1 MVKIE
6 IDDAVRSYALVY
18 SQQVIATC
26 ADVEKK
32 LAELGTFVA
41 DKNHWNDKSAI
52 TDYINLLIADYPKI
66 LTLEPIEWKQY
77 IDKYNEVLKR
87 EPDMLTTEVAYTKT
101 KKKVLKGKLYERII
115 DCLQYTKARVILGE
129 IHQQMGLKTCVYCNA
144 IPTMSKNGEVFYQM
158 DHYLPQSL
166 YPFLGTCFYNL
177 QPSCGVCNDHK
188 KTKNCDFGL
197 YVNSEQHKDLSPFR
211 FVPKVKNL
219 DGPYP
224 ECEDI
229 QFRGKEANVTKESKA
244 HEEMFHID
252 NLYAG
257 YKDEVSA
264 LYTDAYK
271 MNPSMVEVSAACLG
285 IPATKE
291 DVLAYMSGHLSLEE
305 KDIHKKNFNQVETR
319 HHQAI
324 ERGWCFITTDYISLY
339 YDYRLSFGI

>member
-1 MVKIE
+1 MRIGGREMVKIE
-6 IDDAVRSYALVY
+6 IDDAVRAYALDY
-18 SQQVIATC
+18 SQRVMATC

-41 DKNHWNDKSAI
+41 DNNDWNDKSAI
-52 TDYINLLIADYPKI
+52 TDYFDLLMADYPKI

-115 DCLQYTKARVILGE
+115 ICLQYAKARVILGE
-129 IHQQMGLKTCVYCNA
+129 IHQQMGLKTCVYCNV
-144 IPTMSKNGEVFYQM
+144 IPTMSNNGEVFYQM

-188 KTKNCDFGL
+188 KTQDCDFGL
-197 YVNSEQHKDLSPFR
+197 YVNSEQHKELSPFR
-211 FVPKVKNL
+211 FVPKIESL

-224 ECEDI
+224 KCEEI
-229 QFRGKEANVTKESKA
+229 LFRGKGANVTKESLA
-244 HEEMFHID
+244 HEEMFHIN

-271 MNPSMVEVSAACLG
+271 MNPTMIAVNAECWG
-285 IPATKE
+285 IPATRK
-291 DVLAYMSGHLSLEE
+291 DVLAYMSDHLSLEE
-305 KDIHKKNFNQVETR
+305 KDVHKKTLTKLKQDTIKQLKEGGV
-319 HHQAI
+319 
-324 ERGWCFITTDYISLY
+324 L
-339 YDYRLSFGI
+339 

>member
-6 IDDAVRSYALVY
+6 IDDAVRDYAHDY
-18 SQQVIATC
+18 SQRVMVTC
-26 ADVEKK
+26 NGVAEK
-32 LAELGTFVA
+32 LAVLGTFVA
-41 DKNHWNDKSAI
+41 DNNDWNDKSAI
-52 TDYINLLIADYPKI
+52 TDYIDLLIADYPKV

-87 EPDMLTTEVAYTKT
+87 EPDMLTTEVAYRKT
-101 KKKVLKGKLYERII
+101 KKKFLKGKLYERII
-115 DCLQYTKARVILGE
+115 ICLQYAKARVILGE

-144 IPTMSKNGEVFYQM
+144 IPTMSNNGEVFYQM

-188 KTKNCDFGL
+188 KTQDCDFGL
-197 YVNSEQHKDLSPFR
+197 YVNSEQHKELSPFR
-211 FVPKVKNL
+211 FVPKVESL

-224 ECEDI
+224 ICEEI
-229 QFRGKEANVTKESKA
+229 QFRGKGANVTKESKA
-244 HEEMFHID
+244 HEEMFHIN

-264 LYTDAYK
+264 LYADAYK
-271 MNPSMVEVSAACLG
+271 MNPTMIAVNAECWG
-285 IPATKE
+285 IPATKK

-305 KDIHKKNFNQVETR
+305 KDVHEKTLTKLKQDTIKQLKEGGV
-319 HHQAI
+319 
-324 ERGWCFITTDYISLY
+324 L
-339 YDYRLSFGI
+339 

>member
-1 MVKIE
+1 MRIGGREMVKIE
-6 IDDAVRSYALVY
+6 IDDAIRDHALVY
-18 SQQVIATC
+18 SQRVMATC
-26 ADVEKK
+26 AGVEEK
-32 LAELGTFVA
+32 LAALGTFVA
-41 DKNHWNDKSAI
+41 DNNDWNDKSTI
-52 TDYINLLIADYPKI
+52 TDYIDLLIADYPKV

-77 IDKYNEVLKR
+77 IDKYKEVLKR

-115 DCLQYTKARVILGE
+115 ICLQYAKARVILGG

-144 IPTMSKNGEVFYQM
+144 IPTMSNNGEVFYQM

-197 YVNSEQHKDLSPFR
+197 YVNSEQHKELSPFR
-211 FVPKVKNL
+211 FVPKIESL

-224 ECEDI
+224 RCEEI

-244 HEEMFHID
+244 HEEMFHI
-252 NLYAG
+252 NNMYAG

-271 MNPSMVEVSAACLG
+271 MNPSMVEVNAACWG
-285 IPATKE
+285 IPATKK

-305 KDIHKKNFNQVETR
+305 KDV
-319 HHQAI
+319 HQKTLTKLKQDTI
-324 ERGWCFITTDYISLY
+324 KQLKEGGVL
-339 YDYRLSFGI
+339 

>member
-1 MVKIE
+1 MRIGGREMVKIE
-6 IDDAVRSYALVY
+6 IDDTVRSFALVY
-18 SQQVIATC
+18 SQRVMATC

-41 DKNHWNDKSAI
+41 DNNNWNDKSAI
-52 TDYINLLIADYPKI
+52 TDYINLLIADYPKV

-77 IDKYNEVLKR
+77 IDKYKEVLKR
-87 EPDMLTTEVAYTKT
+87 EPNMLTTEVAYRQT
-101 KKKVLKGKLYERII
+101 KKKALKGKLYERII
-115 DCLQYTKARVILGE
+115 ECLQYAKARVILGG

-144 IPTMSKNGEVFYQM
+144 IPTTSNNGEVFYQM

-177 QPSCGVCNDHK
+177 QPSCDVCNDHK
-188 KTKNCDFGL
+188 KTQDCDFGL
-197 YVNSEQHKDLSPFR
+197 YVNSEQHKELSPFR
-211 FVPKVKNL
+211 FVPKIESL

-224 ECEDI
+224 RCEEI
-229 QFRGKEANVTKESKA
+229 QFRGKEANVTKESQA
-244 HEEMFHID
+244 HEEMFHIN

-271 MNPSMVEVSAACLG
+271 MNPSMVEVNAACWG
-285 IPATKE
+285 IPATKK

-305 KDIHKKNFNQVETR
+305 KDIHKKTLTKLKQDTIKQLKEGGV
-319 HHQAI
+319 
-324 ERGWCFITTDYISLY
+324 L
-339 YDYRLSFGI
+339 

>member
-6 IDDAVRSYALVY
+6 IDDAIRDHALVY
-18 SQQVIATC
+18 SQRVMATC
-26 ADVEKK
+26 AGVEEK
-32 LAELGTFVA
+32 LAALGTFVA
-41 DKNHWNDKSAI
+41 DNNDWNDKSTI
-52 TDYINLLIADYPKI
+52 TDYIDLLIADYPKV

-77 IDKYNEVLKR
+77 IDKYKEVLKR

-115 DCLQYTKARVILGE
+115 ICLQYAKARVILGG

-144 IPTMSKNGEVFYQM
+144 IPTMSNNGEVFYQM

-197 YVNSEQHKDLSPFR
+197 YVNSEQHKELSPFR
-211 FVPKVKNL
+211 FVPKIESL

-224 ECEDI
+224 RCEEI

-244 HEEMFHID
+244 HEEMFHI
-252 NLYAG
+252 NNMYAG

-264 LYTDAYK
+264 LYVDAYK
-271 MNPSMVEVSAACLG
+271 MNPSMVEVNAACWG
-285 IPATKE
+285 IPATKK

-305 KDIHKKNFNQVETR
+305 KDIHKKTLTKLKQDTIKQLKEGGV
-319 HHQAI
+319 
-324 ERGWCFITTDYISLY
+324 L
-339 YDYRLSFGI
+339 

>member
-1 MVKIE
+1 MRIGGREMVKIE
-6 IDDAVRSYALVY
+6 IDDAVRDYALDY
-18 SQQVIATC
+18 SQRVMATC
-26 ADVEKK
+26 ADVEEN
-32 LAELGTFVA
+32 LAALGTFVA
-41 DKNHWNDKSAI
+41 DNNNWNDKSAI
-52 TDYINLLIADYPKI
+52 TDYFDLLIADYPKV

-87 EPDMLTTEVAYTKT
+87 EPDMLKTKVAYRKTETKVFT
-101 KKKVLKGKLYERII
+101 GKLYERII
-115 DCLQYTKARVILGE
+115 DCLQYTKARVILGK
-129 IHQQMGLKTCVYCNA
+129 IHQQMGLKTCVYCNV
-144 IPTMSKNGEVFYQM
+144 IPTMSNNGEVFYQM

-188 KTKNCDFGL
+188 KTQDCDFGL
-197 YVNSEQHKDLSPFR
+197 YVNSEQHKELSPFR
-211 FVPKVKNL
+211 FVPKVTNL

-244 HEEMFHID
+244 HEEMFHIN

-271 MNPSMVEVSAACLG
+271 MNPSIVEANAACWG
-285 IPATKE
+285 IPATKK

-305 KDIHKKNFNQVETR
+305 KDVHKKTLTKLKQDTIKQLKEGGV
-319 HHQAI
+319 
-324 ERGWCFITTDYISLY
+324 L
-339 YDYRLSFGI
+339 

>member
-6 IDDAVRSYALVY
+6 IDDAVRDYALDY
-18 SQQVIATC
+18 SQRVMATC
-26 ADVEKK
+26 NGVEEK

-41 DKNHWNDKSAI
+41 DNNEWNDKSAI
-52 TDYINLLIADYPKI
+52 TDYIDLLIADYPTV

-87 EPDMLTTEVAYTKT
+87 EPDMLKVKVAYRKTKT
-101 KKKVLKGKLYERII
+101 KTFKGQLYERII
-115 DCLQYTKARVILGE
+115 ECLQYDKARVILGE
-129 IHQQMGLKTCVYCNA
+129 IHQQMGLKTCVYCNT

-229 QFRGKEANVTKESKA
+229 EFRGKEENVTKESKA
-244 HEEMFHID
+244 HEEMFHI
-252 NLYAG
+252 NNMYVG

-264 LYTDAYK
+264 LYADAYK
-271 MNPSMVEVSAACLG
+271 MNPTMIAVNAECWG
-285 IPATKE
+285 IPATKK

-305 KDIHKKNFNQVETR
+305 KDIHKKTLTKLKQDTIKQLKEGGV
-319 HHQAI
+319 
-324 ERGWCFITTDYISLY
+324 L
-339 YDYRLSFGI
+339 

>member
-1 MVKIE
+1 MRIGGRGMVKIE
-6 IDDAVRSYALVY
+6 IDDAVRGYALVY
-18 SQQVIATC
+18 SQRVMATC
-26 ADVEKK
+26 NGVEEK
-32 LAELGTFVA
+32 LAVLGTFVA
-41 DKNHWNDKSAI
+41 DNNNWNDKSAI
-52 TDYINLLIADYPKI
+52 TDYFDLLIADYPKV

-87 EPDMLTTEVAYTKT
+87 EPDMLKAKVAYRKMET
-101 KKKVLKGKLYERII
+101 KVLTGKLYERII
-115 DCLQYTKARVILGE
+115 DCLQYAKARVILGG
-129 IHQQMGLKTCVYCNA
+129 IQQQMGLKACVYCNA
-144 IPTMSKNGEVFYQM
+144 IPTMSNNGEVFYQM

-188 KTKNCDFGL
+188 KTQDCDFGL
-197 YVNSEQHKDLSPFR
+197 YVNSEQYKELSPFR

-219 DGPYP
+219 NGPYP

-229 QFRGKEANVTKESKA
+229 QFRGKEANVTEESKA
-244 HEEMFHID
+244 HEEMFHIN

-271 MNPSMVEVSAACLG
+271 MNPSIVEANAACWG
-285 IPATKE
+285 IPATKK

-305 KDIHKKNFNQVETR
+305 KDVHKKTLTKLKQDTIKQLKEGGV
-319 HHQAI
+319 
-324 ERGWCFITTDYISLY
+324 L
-339 YDYRLSFGI
+339 

>member
-6 IDDAVRSYALVY
+6 IDDAIRDHALVY
-18 SQQVIATC
+18 SQRVMATC
-26 ADVEKK
+26 AGVEEK
-32 LAELGTFVA
+32 LAALGTFVA
-41 DKNHWNDKSAI
+41 DNNDWNDKSAI
-52 TDYINLLIADYPKI
+52 TDYIDLLIADYPKV

-77 IDKYNEVLKR
+77 IDKYKEVLKR
-87 EPDMLTTEVAYTKT
+87 EPDMLTTEVAYRKT
-101 KKKVLKGKLYERII
+101 KKKVFKGKLYERII
-115 DCLQYTKARVILGE
+115 ICLQYAEARVILGE

-144 IPTMSKNGEVFYQM
+144 IPTMSNKGEVFYQM

-219 DGPYP
+219 VGPYP

-244 HEEMFHID
+244 HEEMFHI
-252 NLYAG
+252 NNMYAG

-271 MNPSMVEVSAACLG
+271 MNPSMVEVNAACWG
-285 IPATKE
+285 IPATKK

-305 KDIHKKNFNQVETR
+305 KDIHKKTLTKLKQDTIKQLKEGGV
-319 HHQAI
+319 
-324 ERGWCFITTDYISLY
+324 L
-339 YDYRLSFGI
+339 

>member
-6 IDDAVRSYALVY
+6 IDDAIRDHALVY
-18 SQQVIATC
+18 SQRVMATC
-26 ADVEKK
+26 AGVEEK
-32 LAELGTFVA
+32 LAALGTFVA
-41 DKNHWNDKSAI
+41 DNNDWNDKSAI
-52 TDYINLLIADYPKI
+52 TDYIDLLIADYPKV

-77 IDKYNEVLKR
+77 IDKYKEVLKR

-115 DCLQYTKARVILGE
+115 ICLQYAKARVILGG

-144 IPTMSKNGEVFYQM
+144 ISTMSNNGEVFYQM

-197 YVNSEQHKDLSPFR
+197 YVNSEQHKELSPFR
-211 FVPKVKNL
+211 FVPKIESL

-224 ECEDI
+224 RCEEI

-244 HEEMFHID
+244 HEEMFHI
-252 NLYAG
+252 NNMYAG

-271 MNPSMVEVSAACLG
+271 MNPSMVEVNAACWG
-285 IPATKE
+285 IPATKK

-305 KDIHKKNFNQVETR
+305 KDV
-319 HHQAI
+319 HQKTLTKLKQDTI
-324 ERGWCFITTDYISLY
+324 KQLKEGGVL
-339 YDYRLSFGI
+339 

>member
-1 MVKIE
+1 MVKVE
-6 IDDAVRSYALVY
+6 IDDAVRSFALVY
-18 SQQVIATC
+18 SQQVMATC
-26 ADVEKK
+26 ADVEEK

-41 DKNHWNDKSAI
+41 DNNDWNDKSAI
-52 TDYINLLIADYPKI
+52 TDYIDLLIADYPKV

-115 DCLQYTKARVILGE
+115 ICLQYAKARVILGE
-129 IHQQMGLKTCVYCNA
+129 IHQQMGLKTCVYCNT

-177 QPSCGVCNDHK
+177 QPSCDVCNDHK
-188 KTKNCDFGL
+188 KTQDCDFGL
-197 YVNSEQHKDLSPFR
+197 YVNSEQHKELSPFR
-211 FVPKVKNL
+211 FVPKIESL

-224 ECEDI
+224 RCEEI
-229 QFRGKEANVTKESKA
+229 LFRGKGANVTKESKA
-244 HEEMFHID
+244 HEEMFHIN

-264 LYTDAYK
+264 LYADSYK
-271 MNPSMVEVSAACLG
+271 MNPTMIAVNAECWG
-285 IPATKE
+285 IPATKK

-305 KDIHKKNFNQVETR
+305 KDIHKKTLTKLKQDTIKQLEEGGV
-319 HHQAI
+319 
-324 ERGWCFITTDYISLY
+324 L
-339 YDYRLSFGI
+339 

>member
-6 IDDAVRSYALVY
+6 IDDAVRSYALVF
-18 SQQVIATC
+18 SQRVMATC
-26 ADVEKK
+26 NGVEEN
-32 LAELGTFVA
+32 LAALGMFVA
-41 DKNHWNDKSAI
+41 DNNDWNDKSAI
-52 TDYINLLIADYPKI
+52 TDYIKLLMADYPKV

-87 EPDMLTTEVAYTKT
+87 EPNMLTTEVAYRKT
-101 KKKVLKGKLYERII
+101 KKKVFKGKLYERII
-115 DCLQYTKARVILGE
+115 ICLQYAEARVILGG

-197 YVNSEQHKDLSPFR
+197 YVNSEQHKELSPFR
-211 FVPKVKNL
+211 FVPKIESL

-224 ECEDI
+224 RCEEI
-229 QFRGKEANVTKESKA
+229 QFRGKGANVTKESKA
-244 HEEMFHID
+244 HEEMFHIN

-264 LYTDAYK
+264 LYADAYK
-271 MNPSMVEVSAACLG
+271 MNPTMVEVNAACWG
-285 IPATKE
+285 IPATKK

-305 KDIHKKNFNQVETR
+305 KDV
-319 HHQAI
+319 HQKTLTKLKQDTI
-324 ERGWCFITTDYISLY
+324 KQLKEGGVL
-339 YDYRLSFGI
+339 

>member
-6 IDDAVRSYALVY
+6 IDDAVRDYALDY
-18 SQQVIATC
+18 SQRVMATC
-26 ADVEKK
+26 NGVEEK

-41 DKNHWNDKSAI
+41 DNNEWNDKSAI
-52 TDYINLLIADYPKI
+52 TDYIDLLIADYPTV

-87 EPDMLTTEVAYTKT
+87 EPDMLKVKVAYRKTETK
-101 KKKVLKGKLYERII
+101 VFKGQLYERII
-115 DCLQYTKARVILGE
+115 ECLQYDKARVILGE
-129 IHQQMGLKTCVYCNA
+129 IHQQMGLKTCVYCNT

-229 QFRGKEANVTKESKA
+229 EFRGKEANVTKESKA
-244 HEEMFHID
+244 HEEMFHI
-252 NLYAG
+252 NNMYAG

-264 LYTDAYK
+264 LYADAYK
-271 MNPSMVEVSAACLG
+271 MNPTMIAVNAECWG
-285 IPATKE
+285 IPATKK

-305 KDIHKKNFNQVETR
+305 KDIHKKTLTKLKQDTIKQLKEGGV
-319 HHQAI
+319 
-324 ERGWCFITTDYISLY
+324 L
-339 YDYRLSFGI
+339 

>member
-18 SQQVIATC
+18 SQRVMATC

-41 DKNHWNDKSAI
+41 DNNDRNDKSAI
-52 TDYINLLIADYPKI
+52 TDYIDLLIADYPKV

-87 EPDMLTTEVAYTKT
+87 EPNMLTTEVAYRQT
-101 KKKVLKGKLYERII
+101 KKKALKGKLYERII
-115 DCLQYTKARVILGE
+115 ECLQYAKARVILGG
-129 IHQQMGLKTCVYCNA
+129 IHQQMGLETCVYCNA
-144 IPTMSKNGEVFYQM
+144 IPTTSNNGEVFYQM

-177 QPSCGVCNDHK
+177 QPSCDVCNDHK
-188 KTKNCDFGL
+188 KTQDCDFGL
-197 YVNSEQHKDLSPFR
+197 YVNSEQHKELSPFR
-211 FVPKVKNL
+211 FVPKIESL

-224 ECEDI
+224 KCEEI
-229 QFRGKEANVTKESKA
+229 LFRGKGANVTKESKA
-244 HEEMFHID
+244 HEEMFHIN

-271 MNPSMVEVSAACLG
+271 MNPTMIAVNAECWG
-285 IPATKE
+285 IPATKK
-291 DVLAYMSGHLSLEE
+291 DVLAYMSDHLSLEE
-305 KDIHKKNFNQVETR
+305 KDVHKKTLTKLKQDTIKQLKESGV
-319 HHQAI
+319 
-324 ERGWCFITTDYISLY
+324 L
-339 YDYRLSFGI
+339 

>member
-6 IDDAVRSYALVY
+6 IDDAVRDYAHDY
-18 SQQVIATC
+18 SQRVMATC
-26 ADVEKK
+26 NGVAEK

-41 DKNHWNDKSAI
+41 DNNEWNDKSAI
-52 TDYINLLIADYPKI
+52 TDYIDLLIADYPKV

-87 EPDMLTTEVAYTKT
+87 EPNMLTTEVAYRKT
-101 KKKVLKGKLYERII
+101 KKKVFKGKLYERII
-115 DCLQYTKARVILGE
+115 ICLQYAEARVILGG

-144 IPTMSKNGEVFYQM
+144 IPTMSNNREVFYQM

-188 KTKNCDFGL
+188 KTQDCDFGL
-197 YVNSEQHKDLSPFR
+197 YVNSEQHKELSPFR

-244 HEEMFHID
+244 HEEMFHIN

-264 LYTDAYK
+264 LYADAYK
-271 MNPSMVEVSAACLG
+271 MNPTMVEVNAACWG
-285 IPATKE
+285 IPATKK
-291 DVLAYMSGHLSLEE
+291 DVLAYMSDHLSLEE
-305 KDIHKKNFNQVETR
+305 KDVHKK
-319 HHQAI
+319 
-324 ERGWCFITTDYISLY
+324 SLTKLKQ
-339 YDYRLSFGI
+339 DTIKQLKEGGIL

>member
-1 MVKIE
+1 
-6 IDDAVRSYALVY
+6 
-18 SQQVIATC
+18 
-26 ADVEKK
+26 
-32 LAELGTFVA
+32 
-41 DKNHWNDKSAI
+41 
-52 TDYINLLIADYPKI
+52 
-66 LTLEPIEWKQY
+66 
-77 IDKYNEVLKR
+77 
-87 EPDMLTTEVAYTKT
+87 MLTTEVAYSKT

-115 DCLQYTKARVILGE
+115 ICLQYAKARVILGE

-144 IPTMSKNGEVFYQM
+144 IPTMSNNGEVFYQM

-188 KTKNCDFGL
+188 KTQDCDFGL
-197 YVNSEQHKDLSPFR
+197 YVNSEQHKELSPFR
-211 FVPKVKNL
+211 FVPKIESL

-224 ECEDI
+224 KCKEI
-229 QFRGKEANVTKESKA
+229 QFRGKGANVTKESKA
-244 HEEMFHID
+244 HEEMFHIN

-271 MNPSMVEVSAACLG
+271 MNSSMVEVNAACWG

-305 KDIHKKNFNQVETR
+305 EDVHQKKLTKLKQDTIKQLKEGGV
-319 HHQAI
+319 
-324 ERGWCFITTDYISLY
+324 L
-339 YDYRLSFGI
+339 

>member
-6 IDDAVRSYALVY
+6 IDDAVRDYALAY
-18 SQQVIATC
+18 SQQVMATC
-26 ADVEKK
+26 NGVEEK

-41 DKNHWNDKSAI
+41 DNNEWNDKSAI
-52 TDYINLLIADYPKI
+52 TDYINLLIADYPKV

-87 EPDMLTTEVAYTKT
+87 KPNMLTTEVAYRKT
-101 KKKVLKGKLYERII
+101 KKKVFKGKLYERII
-115 DCLQYTKARVILGE
+115 ICLQYAEARVILGE

-177 QPSCGVCNDHK
+177 QPSCDVCNGHK
-188 KTKNCDFGL
+188 MTQDCDFGL
-197 YVNSEQHKDLSPFR
+197 YVNSEQHKELSPFR
-211 FVPKVKNL
+211 FVPKIESL

-224 ECEDI
+224 RCEEI
-229 QFRGKEANVTKESKA
+229 LFRGKGANVTKESQA
-244 HEEMFHID
+244 HEEMFHIN

-271 MNPSMVEVSAACLG
+271 MNPSMIEVNAACWG
-285 IPATKE
+285 IHAIKM

-305 KDIHKKNFNQVETR
+305 KDIHKK
-319 HHQAI
+319 
-324 ERGWCFITTDYISLY
+324 SLSKLKQ
-339 YDYRLSFGI
+339 DTIKQLKEGGVL

>member
-1 MVKIE
+1 MRIGGREMVKIE

-18 SQQVIATC
+18 SQRVMATC

-41 DKNHWNDKSAI
+41 DNNDWNDKSAI
-52 TDYINLLIADYPKI
+52 TDYIDLLIADYPKV

-87 EPDMLTTEVAYTKT
+87 EPNMLTTEVAYRKT
-101 KKKVLKGKLYERII
+101 KKKVFKGKLYERII
-115 DCLQYTKARVILGE
+115 ICLQYAEARVILGG

-144 IPTMSKNGEVFYQM
+144 IPTMSNNGEVFYQM

-188 KTKNCDFGL
+188 KTQDCDFGL
-197 YVNSEQHKDLSPFR
+197 YVNSGQHKDLSPFR
-211 FVPKVKNL
+211 FVPKIESL

-224 ECEDI
+224 KCEEI
-229 QFRGKEANVTKESKA
+229 LFRGKGANVTKESQA
-244 HEEMFHID
+244 HEEIFHIN

-271 MNPSMVEVSAACLG
+271 MNPTMIAVNAECWG
-285 IPATKE
+285 IPATKK
-291 DVLAYMSGHLSLEE
+291 DVLAYMSDHLSLEE
-305 KDIHKKNFNQVETR
+305 KDVHKKTLTKLKQDTIKQLKEGGV
-319 HHQAI
+319 
-324 ERGWCFITTDYISLY
+324 L
-339 YDYRLSFGI
+339 

>member
-6 IDDAVRSYALVY
+6 IDDAVRDYALDY
-18 SQQVIATC
+18 SHRVMATC
-26 ADVEKK
+26 ADVEEK
-32 LAELGTFVA
+32 LAVLGTFVA
-41 DKNHWNDKSAI
+41 DNNEWNDKSAI
-52 TDYINLLIADYPKI
+52 TDYIDLLIADYPKV

-87 EPDMLTTEVAYTKT
+87 EPNMLTTEVAYRKT
-101 KKKVLKGKLYERII
+101 KKKVFKGKLYERII
-115 DCLQYTKARVILGE
+115 ICLQYAEARVILGE

-197 YVNSEQHKDLSPFR
+197 YVNREQHKELSPFR
-211 FVPKVKNL
+211 FVPKIESL

-224 ECEDI
+224 RCEEI
-229 QFRGKEANVTKESKA
+229 LFRGKGANVTKESKA
-244 HEEMFHID
+244 HEEMFHIN

-264 LYTDAYK
+264 LYADSYK
-271 MNPSMVEVSAACLG
+271 MNPTMIAVNAECWG
-285 IPATKE
+285 IPATKK

-305 KDIHKKNFNQVETR
+305 KDIHKKTLTKLKQDTIKQLKEGGV
-319 HHQAI
+319 
-324 ERGWCFITTDYISLY
+324 L
-339 YDYRLSFGI
+339 

>member
-6 IDDAVRSYALVY
+6 IDDAVRDYALDYCQRVMD
-18 SQQVIATC
+18 TC

-41 DKNHWNDKSAI
+41 DNNDWNDKSAI

-66 LTLEPIEWKQY
+66 LTLEPIEWKQH

-87 EPDMLTTEVAYTKT
+87 EPDMLKTKVAYRKTETKVFT
-101 KKKVLKGKLYERII
+101 GKLYERII
-115 DCLQYTKARVILGE
+115 ECLQYAKARVILGG
-129 IHQQMGLKTCVYCNA
+129 IQQQMGLKACVYCNA
-144 IPTMSKNGEVFYQM
+144 IPTMSNNGEVFYQM

-188 KTKNCDFGL
+188 KTQDCDFGL
-197 YVNSEQHKDLSPFR
+197 YVNSEQHKELNPFR
-211 FVPKVKNL
+211 FVPKIKSL

-224 ECEDI
+224 RCEEI
-229 QFRGKEANVTKESKA
+229 LFRGKGANVTKESQA
-244 HEEMFHID
+244 HEEMFHIN

-264 LYTDAYK
+264 LYADAYK
-271 MNPSMVEVSAACLG
+271 MNPTMIAVNAECWG
-285 IPATKE
+285 IPATKK
-291 DVLAYMSGHLSLEE
+291 DVLAYMSDHLSLEE
-305 KDIHKKNFNQVETR
+305 KDVHKKTLTKLKQDTIKQLKEGGV
-319 HHQAI
+319 
-324 ERGWCFITTDYISLY
+324 L
-339 YDYRLSFGI
+339 